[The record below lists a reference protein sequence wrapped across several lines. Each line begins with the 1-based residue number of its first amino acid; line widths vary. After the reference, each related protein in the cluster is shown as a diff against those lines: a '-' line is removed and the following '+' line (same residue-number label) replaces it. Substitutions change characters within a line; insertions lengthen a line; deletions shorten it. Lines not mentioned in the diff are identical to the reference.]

1 MLDLNRVDVVL
12 GNRMNMNEAFK
23 VLNFDRTRFKIL
35 LPRKNPWRFI
45 LANGFCMGSLNFWG
59 CLTAPWQPANRKSAV
74 KIKCGSSLNSQTY
87 PAQFSNG

>member
-45 LANGFCMGSLNFWG
+45 LANGFCMGSLNFG
-59 CLTAPWQPANRKSAV
+59 A
-74 KIKCGSSLNSQTY
+74 I
-87 PAQFSNG
+87 